1 MEPTGIALTAKSRAY
16 VLTRASRQSK
26 MMRSLVGKAS
36 LAVAF
41 DEALE
46 HFLVVEWL
54 R

>member
-1 MEPTGIALTAKSRAY
+1 MEPPGITLTAKRQAY
-16 VLTRASRQSK
+16 VLTRASRRSRE
-26 MMRSLVGKAS
+26 MRSLVGKAS

-46 HFLVVEWL
+46 YLLVVEWL